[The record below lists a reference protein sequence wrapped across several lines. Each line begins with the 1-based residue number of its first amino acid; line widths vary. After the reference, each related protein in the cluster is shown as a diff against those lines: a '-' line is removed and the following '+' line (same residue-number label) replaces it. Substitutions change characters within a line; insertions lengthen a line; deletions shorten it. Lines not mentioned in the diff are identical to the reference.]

1 MNECIAELSVSRKS
15 TFNAVLVM
23 SESQG
28 SLFFNMELSKIYT
41 ERLEMICMEQWVQ
54 TIIQWISKWLGTI
67 K

>member
-1 MNECIAELSVSRKS
+1 MNECIAELSVSRKR

-28 SLFFNMELSKIYT
+28 SLYFNMELSKIYT

-54 TIIQWISKWLGTI
+54 TIIQ
-67 K
+67 